1 MLTWLRKK
9 DKTKIHNFNL
19 KYFDELELEI
29 KQFELWRYNL
39 QNKKVRTKQD
49 DIMQRRI
56 EFMIDDFNSIKKAVA
71 I

>member
-1 MLTWLRKK
+1 MLMWLKKK
-9 DKTKIHNFNL
+9 DKTKIHKFNL

-39 QNKKVRTKQD
+39 QNKKIRTKQD
-49 DIMQRRI
+49 YIMQRRI
-56 EFMIDDFNSIKKAVA
+56 EFMIDDFNSIKNAVA

>member
-1 MLTWLRKK
+1 MLMWLKKK
-9 DKTKIHNFNL
+9 DKTKIHKFNL
-19 KYFDELELEI
+19 KYFNELKSEI

-39 QNKKVRTKQD
+39 QNKKIRTKQD
-49 DIMQRRI
+49 GIMQRRI